1 MKLKD
6 SVYIGEVDT
15 NGNPHGKGKCTYTD
29 ASVYEGDWVG
39 GKRHGKGKV
48 TTRCGSFYEGDWV
61 NGKRHGKGKNTTKD
75 GSVYE
80 GDFVEDTASGKGKC
94 IYADGSVYE
103 GDWVNDNRHGKGKMT
118 TEYGSVYEG
127 DFVEQYCNECP
138 ECLKEDVIED
148 DDGWLKM
155 YEHRYCK
162 LAIHD
167 GKPRG
172 LDHLFVS
179 TRPTKAP
186 DWCPIKP
193 KEIRDRYKK
202 EITELVYE
210 LFGTII
216 DENGKIS
223 VLSDDDEQMR
233 SLVIK
238 IYDKIWKYLA
248 QCTVQVTWNEKQ
260 YELSMDMY
268 STKEV
273 IDGVRHHGFREELT
287 INCIES
293 GSTHVFNLR
302 EWECFLKNR

>member
-1 MKLKD
+1 MK
-6 SVYIGEVDT
+6 
-15 NGNPHGKGKCTYTD
+15 
-29 ASVYEGDWVG
+29 YE
-39 GKRHGKGKV
+39 
-48 TTRCGSFYEGDWV
+48 
-61 NGKRHGKGKNTTKD
+61 
-75 GSVYE
+75 
-80 GDFVEDTASGKGKC
+80 
-94 IYADGSVYE
+94 
-103 GDWVNDNRHGKGKMT
+103 
-118 TEYGSVYEG
+118 
-127 DFVEQYCNECP
+127 YCNECP

-162 LAIHD
+162 LSIRD

-210 LFGTII
+210 LFGIII

-223 VLSDDDEQMR
+223 VISDDDEQMR
-233 SLVIK
+233 SLVVK

-248 QCTVQVTWNEKQ
+248 QRTVQVTWNEKLF
-260 YELSMDMY
+260 ELSVDAFETVV
-268 STKEV
+268 TKKNV
-273 IDGVRHHGFREELT
+273 IHRGYRNELIVT
-287 INCIES
+287 CIES
-293 GSTHVFNLR
+293 SSTHVFNLR